1 MSSTRPETQGDP
13 RAERSAADDS
23 SRKTKA
29 KRPAPTP
36 RWFVFGDWRTDASSQ
51 EFVLC

>member
-1 MSSTRPETQGDP
+1 MSSTTHETQGDP
-13 RAERSAADDS
+13 RAERSAADEQP
-23 SRKTKA
+23 RKAQA

-36 RWFVFGDWRTDASSQ
+36 RWFVFGDWRTDVSSQ